1 MSSATIIIAGYGPGI
16 SNAVATKFGKEKG
29 YSVALLSRSQSKLD
43 KAAHDLAGLGVKA
56 QGFAVDLTDSAAV
69 LKTIQAVQEALGD
82 VHVLFWNGGALIN
95 KGALEATGDDY
106 QSTFRS
112 HVESLAVSA
121 NALQHELEKS
131 KGAILVTGGGLSL
144 ETDEFVDMAVQ
155 WGLATAAVAKAAQR
169 KLVHILH
176 RALKPRGVF
185 VGEVTVHAVVRGTPG
200 FDPEGKAPLTA
211 EQVRSCARK
220 SFRHVCCKT
229 QILSTPGFF
238 HLINPAYRFRRRTG
252 CRRLRGAPGPAQRAL
267 RPHRLSASPPPS
279 PPPLPPLT
287 LRSVSNTTGVGC
299 VRWEGL
305 IQRRSGADSD
315 GSTTTWTRV
324 LPPPAGGAPAA
335 GLLASAPAP
344 VALRPGRGGGTNS
357 CVAFKNTKRTG
368 NDYDAGV
375 LRMACL
381 GRQRTRP
388 QSRRGSLC
396 AQSCGPP
403 ARRPC
408 VSHMRAKRNVCVTAA
423 PSVCNWGRLPRRRH
437 ARPLSAL
444 GSCSVR
450 VSNLPPVADP
460 HFQRLKL
467 KKLIQII

>member
-252 CRRLRGAPGPAQRAL
+252 CRRLRGAPGPAPASAE
-267 RPHRLSASPPPS
+267 RLPAAVAAAAPPAHTP
-279 PPPLPPLT
+279 
-287 LRSVSNTTGVGC
+287 VGF
-299 VRWEGL
+299 EHD
-305 IQRRSGADSD
+305 RSGVRAVGGVDS
-315 GSTTTWTRV
+315 
-324 LPPPAGGAPAA
+324 
-335 GLLASAPAP
+335 
-344 VALRPGRGGGTNS
+344 
-357 CVAFKNTKRTG
+357 
-368 NDYDAGV
+368 
-375 LRMACL
+375 
-381 GRQRTRP
+381 
-388 QSRRGSLC
+388 
-396 AQSCGPP
+396 
-403 ARRPC
+403 
-408 VSHMRAKRNVCVTAA
+408 TA
-423 PSVCNWGRLPRRRH
+423 VRGRLRWQHDDMDSGTPAPRRRRAGCGAPRLRTGPRRVA
-437 ARPLSAL
+437 ARPRR
-444 GSCSVR
+444 G
-450 VSNLPPVADP
+450 
-460 HFQRLKL
+460 HK
-467 KKLIQII
+467 